1 MTTQP
6 LSALKMLLSR
16 HTKRREFITLIGGA
30 AAAWPLAAR
39 AQGAAVPLIGYL
51 DGGSRETSAHIVA
64 AFRRGL
70 SETGYVEGRDVVI
83 EYRWAEG
90 KYDRLPALASE
101 LASRQVAVIV
111 AMGTPSAFA
120 AKAAT
125 STIPIV
131 FSGGLDPVQSGLV
144 ASLSRPDG
152 NVTGVTSLNA
162 EIVAKRLGLLHELLP
177 AATRFALLVNP
188 NNSLAEA
195 TIKEAQ
201 GSAAVIGRQMEILT
215 ASTNREIDA
224 AFTNLVQKHVEALLI
239 GPDLFFTNRR
249 VQLAT
254 LTVRHAI
261 PAIYAFR
268 EFADAGGLMSYGTSN
283 TDRDRQVG
291 VYAGRVLRG
300 EKPAELPVL
309 QAAKFELVINLQTAR
324 TIGVEVPP
332 SLLAQADEVIE

>member
-1 MTTQP
+1 M
-6 LSALKMLLSR
+6 
-16 HTKRREFITLIGGA
+16 KRREFITFLGVA

-39 AQGAAVPLIGYL
+39 AQQRTGTPMIGYL
-51 DGGSRETSAHIVA
+51 DGGSLETSAHIVA

-70 SETGYVEGRDVVI
+70 SETGYVEGRDVLI
-83 EYRWAEG
+83 EYRWAEANYG
-90 KYDRLPALASE
+90 RLPALASE
-101 LASRQVAVIV
+101 LARRQVDVIV

-144 ASLSRPDG
+144 ASLSRPDA
-152 NVTGVTSLNA
+152 NVTGVTSMNA
-162 EIVAKRLGLLHELLP
+162 EIVTKRLGLLHELLP
-177 AATRFALLVNP
+177 VAARLAVLVNP
-188 NNSLAEA
+188 NNSLAEI
-195 TIKEAQ
+195 TVKEAQ
-201 GSAAVIGRQMEILT
+201 ASAGVIGWQIEILT
-215 ASTNREIDA
+215 ARTNREIDA
-224 AFTNLVQKHVEALLI
+224 AFTSIVQKRADGLLI

-283 TDRDRQVG
+283 TERDRQVG

-300 EKPAELPVL
+300 EKPADLPVL
-309 QAAKFELVINLQTAR
+309 QATKFEFVINLQTAR
-324 TIGVEVPP
+324 TIGIEVPA